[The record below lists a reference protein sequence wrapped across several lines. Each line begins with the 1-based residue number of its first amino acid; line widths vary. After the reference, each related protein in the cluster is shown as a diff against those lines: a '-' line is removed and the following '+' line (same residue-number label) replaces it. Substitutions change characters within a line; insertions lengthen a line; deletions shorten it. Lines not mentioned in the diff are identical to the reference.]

1 MSTEET
7 LPIISHQNQ
16 ETSENNDEN
25 ERLRNENVDN
35 NDTVE
40 NDEDGESWYGWV
52 VVAACFLCN
61 MVIDGMGYSF
71 GVMLQPLMHE
81 FHVGAG
87 QVAFV
92 GSILNGVVMLS
103 APVAAA
109 CINRY
114 FNMMKCSNSMQPGTP
129 PSTNILERL

>member
-1 MSTEET
+1 MSSEERSHILSEQEECT
-7 LPIISHQNQ
+7 PILNNQN
-16 ETSENNDEN
+16 SENDQNDSS
-25 ERLRNENVDN
+25 DN
-35 NDTVE
+35 T
-40 NDEDGESWYGWV
+40 DEDEEHWYGWL
-52 VVAACFLCN
+52 VVAASFLCN

-71 GVMLQPLMHE
+71 GVMLEPLMHE

-109 CINRY
+109 CINR
-114 FNMMKCSNSMQPGTP
+114 
-129 PSTNILERL
+129 

>member
-1 MSTEET
+1 MSSEERS
-7 LPIISHQNQ
+7 PILSDQEEPAPISNNQN
-16 ETSENNDEN
+16 SENDP
-25 ERLRNENVDN
+25 
-35 NDTVE
+35 NDTTE
-40 NDEDGESWYGWV
+40 DEEHWYGWL
-52 VVAACFLCN
+52 VVAASFLCN

-71 GVMLQPLMHE
+71 GVMLEPLMHE

-109 CINRY
+109 CINRCGAHLI
-114 FNMMKCSNSMQPGTP
+114 F
-129 PSTNILERL
+129 